1 MEDSDQDAGETGSF
15 GCSSEGGLSGDLWDQ
30 HQERLAENFV
40 EITESAGA
48 HPVLVQN
55 LADLRLVQCCAQCCV
70 AVAVTGPVPGVGM
83 QAIRDLKAKGF
94 KVIACEEGT
103 GSWPIKT
110 KCLPLLAGAVQL
122 LDSASADFSRDLR
135 QVIERIVSPRRRS
148 AAKSARLL
156 RPCVAWEWSARVPR

>member
-15 GCSSEGGLSGDLWDQ
+15 GRSSEGAFRVIFWDQ
-30 HQERLAENFV
+30 HQSDCQKIV
-40 EITESAGA
+40 EIIESAGA
-48 HPVLVQN
+48 HPALVQN

-94 KVIACEEGT
+94 KVIACEGGT

-110 KCLPLLAGAVQL
+110 KCLPLVAGAVQL
-122 LDSASADFSRDLR
+122 LDSASVDF
-135 QVIERIVSPRRRS
+135 P
-148 AAKSARLL
+148 AT
-156 RPCVAWEWSARVPR
+156 CVR